1 MVNHSY
7 YLDMFKTT
15 ENFETVNYE
24 EKLLKLKKFFR
35 KLTSILQKALIFVIA
50 KFEILGQAILSCNFY
65 SSLFAIDFHCFL
77 SLKKNKLDIILLA

>member
-1 MVNHSY
+1 
-7 YLDMFKTT
+7 MFKIT

-50 KFEILGQAILSCNFY
+50 KFEILGLAILSCNFY
-65 SSLFAIDFHCFL
+65 SSLFAIDFQCFL
-77 SLKKNKLDIILLA
+77 SLKKNKLNIILLA